1 MRLSKMKAT
10 RLILIVAALTL
21 GLNAQA
27 APRKSKKGKKAAE
40 EKVDTVT
47 MQEFSYAYGVAQ
59 TNGLVNYLSQ
69 RMGVEPE
76 YMEYFLAGFDVT
88 QQTEED
94 KRRRAYM
101 AGLEIRQQ
109 VESQLLPQ
117 ANRQVNDSIDLI
129 QHDVFIRGFREAVA
143 GTATLE
149 QDSAQAISQRQLNYY
164 HARQMEE
171 RYGENLTAG
180 EEFLTANAKKDSVK
194 VTESGLQYKII
205 TVGTGDIPTAT
216 QRVKVNYEGHL
227 IDGTVFDSS
236 YQRGQPAT
244 FACNQVIRGW
254 TEALTMMPVGS
265 KWELYI
271 PQNLAYGDREAGQIP
286 PFSTLIFT
294 VELLEIEE

>member
-1 MRLSKMKAT
+1 
-10 RLILIVAALTL
+10 
-21 GLNAQA
+21 
-27 APRKSKKGKKAAE
+27 
-40 EKVDTVT
+40 